1 MLKQQHSN
9 VINAETFLLFVSGA
23 SKKKGFEKM
32 EEKVLQ
38 VIAEILEVS
47 PDRITPTTMIQDVEE
62 WDSLAQVMLIGALQE
77 ELGIEISIEEAA
89 EMTGVADILAKCQ

>member
-1 MLKQQHSN
+1 
-9 VINAETFLLFVSGA
+9 
-23 SKKKGFEKM
+23 M

-38 VIAEILEVS
+38 VIAEVLEVS